1 MLLTL
6 FAVVA
11 TALAAVGVYGVMA
24 FAVAARTQEIGIRMA
39 LGARMRDVLS
49 LVIGQ
54 GMAWVLI
61 GVGTGLIAALA
72 LTRLLKKLL
81 FNVSATDPITFA
93 LVALLL
99 TGVALFACYLPA
111 RRAAKVDPMVALRVD

>member
-1 MLLTL
+1 VFARLRFAP

-39 LGARMRDVLS
+39 LGARIRDVLR

-81 FNVSATDPITFA
+81 FNVSA
-93 LVALLL
+93 
-99 TGVALFACYLPA
+99 
-111 RRAAKVDPMVALRVD
+111 KVDPMVALRCE

>member
-1 MLLTL
+1 
-6 FAVVA
+6 V
-11 TALAAVGVYGVMA
+11 
-24 FAVAARTQEIGIRMA
+24 IR
-39 LGARMRDVLS
+39 LRYVLR

-72 LTRLLKKLL
+72 LTRLLKNLL

-99 TGVALFACYLPA
+99 TGMALLACYLPA
-111 RRAAKVDPMVALRVD
+111 RRAAKVDPMIALKYE